1 MNNRVISED
10 GIAHKENAIIKD
22 NQNTEFVELNEIYT
36 APVNAKSRSVDQI
49 STLVI
54 KKPAIE
60 IDIEVASENN
70 DGVKKAQNIDINFIK
85 LSVYA
90 NAVVSAIL
98 LLSTFHTGLLL
109 MILVKGVKTNYTSPF
124 LDRVPINIPFLP
136 SKYILEIYGVANI
149 VICGFVFF
157 KHIILILS
165 IATNAGAI
173 QFNLLF
179 GMLICLIVC
188 IAYVLGFIVGNVAG
202 LVAIRELILLFISF
216 HTLHL
221 IISMLTMKLH
231 KFANAQKYLVL
242 DFLGSCIDKVLTAV
256 YYINSIIFI
265 SLNIVLVYNLF
276 AWTNI
281 KA

>member
-10 GIAHKENAIIKD
+10 GIAHKENTIIKD

-36 APVNAKSRSVDQI
+36 APMNAKSSSVDQI

-70 DGVKKAQNIDINFIK
+70 DGVEKTQNIDINFIK

-109 MILVKGVKTNYTSPF
+109 MILVRGVKTNYTSPL

-173 QFNLLF
+173 QFNFLF